1 MGITI
6 KDESDWKGILLDW
19 VTAACELW
27 MFSVQA
33 NITELKKIKKKKA
46 VIFEA

>member
-19 VTAACELW
+19 VTAASELW

-33 NITELKKIKKKKA
+33 NITELKKKKKA
-46 VIFEA
+46 LIFEA